1 MTREVATVSNGAIAR
16 CRIIN
21 ASRSGGAPLMIHVK
35 LGLDVPL
42 SKIELFKSA
51 VRKFIEERPQE
62 LYRTVGFRLTR
73 VEVDLEF
80 VEYVVVVQSRSSRA
94 ETNAALESKRMV
106 ASFCLEVQK
115 KLNIRYTS
123 PP

>member
-1 MTREVATVSNGAIAR
+1 
-16 CRIIN
+16 
-21 ASRSGGAPLMIHVK
+21 MIHVK
-35 LGLDVPL
+35 FGVDVPL

-62 LYRTVGFRLTR
+62 FCRTVGFRLTR
-73 VEVDLEF
+73 VEVDLDF
-80 VEYVVVVQSRSSRA
+80 VEYVVVARSRRSWA
-94 ETNAALESKRMV
+94 ERTAVLESKRTV

-115 KLNIRYTS
+115 KLNVRYAS

>member
-1 MTREVATVSNGAIAR
+1 
-16 CRIIN
+16 
-21 ASRSGGAPLMIHVK
+21 MIHVK
-35 LGLDVPL
+35 FGVDVPL

-62 LYRTVGFRLTR
+62 FGRTVGFRLTR
-73 VEVDLEF
+73 VEVDLDF
-80 VEYVVVVQSRSSRA
+80 VEYVVVAQSRRSWA
-94 ETNAALESKRMV
+94 ERTAVLESKRTV

-115 KLNIRYTS
+115 KLNVRYAS